1 MELAAKKNSDIQK
14 VPQIENISLSE
25 LLQWNT
31 WLQKTMP
38 NPPVLMF
45 NKAEKT
51 FVGNTF
57 FVKVPIKGSTGMLYF
72 TKGKSLEVVFIRQLS
87 SENVK
92 DAPYTGD
99 YEVIDFNVFTQ
110 RIFSFNKGR
119 IVSSKK
125 VKILG
130 SQSSGT
136 SGYTTNR
143 SWFGQL
149 LYCLGH
155 YILAVPKRD
164 ANGEW
169 SECWGIG
176 GGDGSSGGEQGTVQ
190 DMQPDIGGGGGI
202 NWATFLA
209 TVIVPTNGNEPDPL
223 PFESMP
229 GGGGNYT
236 WVPFTPPSGS
246 GSYVGIIGSN
256 YEQVQGIEQE
266 NLYWFNSM
274 PMFDFN
280 IESDDLGPCLNEIKN
295 SILANTQ
302 NEVINFI
309 NEKFGESTKF
319 NIKFVID
326 SNIPRHG
333 RTMPSP
339 QYEIRNGIYG
349 KLVKLNITIK
359 VNPTMGGTKLHWAL
373 VFLHELLHAYF
384 EYRITE
390 AWGDPL
396 KEQKL
401 KDELEFL
408 KAYNPNSPPSVTA
421 QQQHEQIAHSYINK
435 LVSALKQYHLISD
448 NDLIQIRQNYPTLT
462 VDQVYES
469 IAWGGLMESSVN
481 GSDITNAWNIFKT
494 NNPAKADLYRI
505 ISSYEGIGADLA
517 PSKIKCN

>member
-1 MELAAKKNSDIQK
+1 MKRFTLAGRNEIRHFLFTFFIVLLIGIGCKKNSDIQK

-72 TKGKSLEVVFIRQLS
+72 AKGKSLEVVFIRQLS

-256 YEQVQGIEQE
+256 YEQLNDLLIENEIVDEDLDSDEENTADNGPTQVMPSSLTLSNGSVITITFGVTTSDGQNAQKAVSVRLIEAIKTALEIANKKVSITSIHIFATTNGTHATTSNHYRGLAIDISKINGIPVSIMGANNIVTELQKAIEETPNRRE
-266 NLYWFNSM
+266 NFGPALKLK
-274 PMFDFN
+274 
-280 IESDDLGPCLNEIKN
+280 LGPPFAIGGHGDH
-295 SILANTQ
+295 IHFA
-302 NEVINFI
+302 IN
-309 NEKFGESTKF
+309 
-319 NIKFVID
+319 
-326 SNIPRHG
+326 
-333 RTMPSP
+333 
-339 QYEIRNGIYG
+339 
-349 KLVKLNITIK
+349 
-359 VNPTMGGTKLHWAL
+359 
-373 VFLHELLHAYF
+373 
-384 EYRITE
+384 
-390 AWGDPL
+390 
-396 KEQKL
+396 
-401 KDELEFL
+401 
-408 KAYNPNSPPSVTA
+408 
-421 QQQHEQIAHSYINK
+421 
-435 LVSALKQYHLISD
+435 
-448 NDLIQIRQNYPTLT
+448 
-462 VDQVYES
+462 
-469 IAWGGLMESSVN
+469 GL
-481 GSDITNAWNIFKT
+481 
-494 NNPAKADLYRI
+494 
-505 ISSYEGIGADLA
+505 
-517 PSKIKCN
+517 